1 MIIYTLNFLLTV
13 LIGSM
18 IFFMAVVSPS
28 VFATLSTN
36 ASSKFLRTIFPR
48 MFLFGFIIALLS
60 LILSYISGKDL
71 NSILLVIV
79 AVSFIINRNYLTP
92 KINNFRDKE
101 LEGDEK
107 ASSNFK
113 YMHLLSVLLFVLNFV
128 ILIWI
133 VISNYLNYNLYTLSC
148 PTG

>member
-1 MIIYTLNFLLTV
+1 MIIYTLIFLVTI

-48 MFLFGFIIALLS
+48 MFLFGFIIAILS
-60 LILSYISGKDL
+60 LILSYFSGNIL

-92 KINNFRDKE
+92 KINNLRDKE
-101 LEGDEK
+101 LEGDQK

-113 YMHLLSVLLFVLNFV
+113 YMHLLSVLLFILNFI
-128 ILIWI
+128 ILVSI
-133 VISNYLNYNLYTLSC
+133 VIINYFNYNL
-148 PTG
+148 

>member
-1 MIIYTLNFLLTV
+1 MIIYTLIFLVTI

-60 LILSYISGKDL
+60 LILSYISANNL

-92 KINNFRDKE
+92 KINNLRDKE
-101 LEGDEK
+101 LEGDQK

-113 YMHLLSVLLFVLNFV
+113 YMHLLSVLLFILNFI
-128 ILIWI
+128 ILVSI
-133 VISNYLNYNLYTLSC
+133 VIINYFNYNL
-148 PTG
+148 

>member
-1 MIIYTLNFLLTV
+1 MIIYTLNFFVTILV
-13 LIGSM
+13 GSM

-60 LILSYISGKDL
+60 LILSYISANNL

-92 KINNFRDKE
+92 KINNLRDKE
-101 LEGDEK
+101 LEGDQK

-113 YMHLLSVLLFVLNFV
+113 YMHLLSVLLFILNFI
-128 ILIWI
+128 ILVSI
-133 VISNYLNYNLYTLSC
+133 VIINYFNFNL
-148 PTG
+148 

>member
-1 MIIYTLNFLLTV
+1 MIFYTLNFLLAV

-28 VFATLSTN
+28 VFTTLSTN

-48 MFLFGFIIALLS
+48 MFLFGFIIAILS
-60 LILSYISGKDL
+60 LILSYISGDIL

-79 AVSFIINRNYLTP
+79 AISFIINRNYLTP

-101 LEGDEK
+101 LEGDKK
-107 ASSNFK
+107 ASSSFK
-113 YMHLLSVLLFVLNFV
+113 YIHLLSVLLFALNFI
-128 ILIWI
+128 ILIGI
-133 VISNYLNYNLYTLSC
+133 VINNYFNYNL
-148 PTG
+148 

>member
-1 MIIYTLNFLLTV
+1 MIIYTLNFFVTI

-60 LILSYISGKDL
+60 LILSYISANNL

-92 KINNFRDKE
+92 KINNLRDKE

-113 YMHLLSVLLFVLNFV
+113 YMHLLSVLLFLLNFI
-128 ILIWI
+128 ILVSI
-133 VISNYLNYNLYTLSC
+133 VIINYFNYNL
-148 PTG
+148 

>member
-1 MIIYTLNFLLTV
+1 MIIYTLNFLLAV

-18 IFFMAVVSPS
+18 VFFMAVVSPS

-36 ASSKFLRTIFPR
+36 ASSKLLRTIFPR
-48 MFLFGFIIALLS
+48 MFLFGFIITILS
-60 LILSYISGKDL
+60 LILSYISDNFL

-92 KINNFRDKE
+92 KINSFRDKE

-107 ASSNFK
+107 ASSSFK
-113 YMHLLSVLLFVLNFV
+113 YMHLLSVLLFLLNFIILVGIVV
-128 ILIWI
+128 I
-133 VISNYLNYNLYTLSC
+133 NYFNYNL
-148 PTG
+148 

>member
-1 MIIYTLNFLLTV
+1 MIINTLNFLLTI

-48 MFLFGFIIALLS
+48 MFLFGFIITVLS
-60 LILSYISGKDL
+60 LILSYISGDIL
-71 NSILLVIV
+71 YSILLIV
-79 AVSFIINRNYLTP
+79 VAISFIINRNYITP

-101 LEGDEK
+101 LEGDK
-107 ASSNFK
+107 NASSSFK
-113 YMHLLSVLLFVLNFV
+113 YMHLLSVLLFILNFI
-128 ILIWI
+128 ILVSI
-133 VISNYLNYNLYTLSC
+133 VIINYFNYNL
-148 PTG
+148 

>member
-1 MIIYTLNFLLTV
+1 MIIYILNFLVTV

-48 MFLFGFIIALLS
+48 MFLFGFIIAILS
-60 LILSYISGKDL
+60 LILSYFSGNIL

-113 YMHLLSVLLFVLNFV
+113 YMHLLSVLLFLLNFI
-128 ILIWI
+128 ILISI
-133 VISNYLNYNLYTLSC
+133 VIINYFNYNL
-148 PTG
+148 